1 MVYSKEF
8 SVDTFPFWSGAKDTI
23 KDVQTASK
31 MDELQSL
38 IEEQF
43 ADSETPP
50 TETEINDFVWFERDF
65 IYNRLGLD
73 ENGEL
78 HDEDEDE
85 ARRGLAFLEIR

>member
-8 SVDTFPFWSGAKDTI
+8 SVDSFQFWSGAKDTVE
-23 KDVQTASK
+23 DVCKAGK

-43 ADSETPP
+43 ADNETPP
-50 TETEINDFVWFERDF
+50 TETAINDFVWFEREF
-65 IYNRLGLD
+65 IYSRLGLD

-78 HDEDEDE
+78 LDEDEDE
-85 ARRGLAFLEIR
+85 A

>member
-8 SVDTFPFWSGAKDTI
+8 SVDTFPFWSGAKDTFE
-23 KDVQTASK
+23 DVCKAGK

-43 ADSETPP
+43 ADKETPP

-65 IYNRLGLD
+65 IYDQLGLD

-85 ARRGLAFLEIR
+85 A

>member
-43 ADSETPP
+43 AGSETPP
-50 TETEINDFVWFERDF
+50 TETKINDFVWFEREF
-65 IYNRLGLD
+65 IYDQLGLD
-73 ENGEL
+73 ENGKL

-85 ARRGLAFLEIR
+85 A

>member
-8 SVDTFPFWSGAKDTI
+8 SVDTFPFWSGAKDTFE
-23 KDVQTASK
+23 DVCKADK
-31 MDELQSL
+31 MYELQSL

-43 ADSETPP
+43 ADNETPP
-50 TETEINDFVWFERDF
+50 TETEINDFVWFEREF

-78 HDEDEDE
+78 LDKDEDE
-85 ARRGLAFLEIR
+85 A

>member
-8 SVDTFPFWSGAKDTI
+8 SVDTFPFWSGAKDTFD
-23 KDVQTASK
+23 DVCKAGK
-31 MDELQSL
+31 MYELQFL
-38 IEEQF
+38 IEGQF

-78 HDEDEDE
+78 PDEDEDEDEDE
-85 ARRGLAFLEIR
+85 A

>member
-8 SVDTFPFWSGAKDTI
+8 SVDAFPFWSGAKDTI

-31 MDELQSL
+31 ADELQLL
-38 IEEQF
+38 IEEMF
-43 ADSETPP
+43 ADNETPP
-50 TETEINDFVWFERDF
+50 TETEINDFVWFEREF
-65 IYNRLGLD
+65 IYDQLGLD

-85 ARRGLAFLEIR
+85 A

>member
-1 MVYSKEF
+1 MVYCREF
-8 SVDTFPFWSGAKDTI
+8 SVDSFYFWSGAKDTV
-23 KDVQTASK
+23 KDVREAKK

-38 IEEQF
+38 IEETF

-65 IYNRLGLD
+65 IYSQLGLD

-78 HDEDEDE
+78 LDEDEDE
-85 ARRGLAFLEIR
+85 T